1 MPRRRVRLQP
11 RANELIYGFMHG
23 DESYIKRSI
32 REQHLEDRII
42 YQFRIAEPIREDR
55 LDRLFIGSAESF
67 RQGPYNRFFVLT
79 DRADEFVDEFQ
90 RLWASVVPRNDAD
103 ALEVVR
109 NRLLNR

>member
-1 MPRRRVRLQP
+1 MPRRHVRLQP

-42 YQFRIAEPIREDR
+42 YQFIISDVIREDR
-55 LDRLFIGSAESF
+55 LDRMFIETAESF

-79 DRADEFVDEFQ
+79 DRANEFVDEFQ
-90 RLWASVVPRNDAD
+90 RLWASVIPRNDARV
-103 ALEVVR
+103 LEDVR
-109 NRLLNR
+109 DDLLNQ